1 MYLIAVVFPPLAV
14 LLTGRPFQ
22 ALLNLGLTMFFWVPG
37 VIHAIMVVNEN
48 KADKR
53 MVSKLRCKIRSEID
67 EKLQRSSKGA

>member
-1 MYLIAVVFPPLAV
+1 MMYLIAVVFPPLAV

-22 ALLNLGLTMFFWVPG
+22 ALLNLGLTILFWVPG

-53 MVSKLRCKIRSEID
+53 MVRQV
-67 EKLQRSSKGA
+67 KLQNKK